1 MANQMVCGK
10 RLDKRVL
17 RLQSQILEMQW
28 PQIYN
33 LGDNLDNSQIMKSKN
48 TVIVALLLTII
59 CLGFWIRAERQTLKD
74 ELRFQ
79 IALNDALC
87 RLTEKGDFQK
97 IDLQNIRPDLRME
110 LLGAVRLYERQF
122 GDETGTNS
130 FARHFADAK
139 AIANQEES
147 QLVPISS
154 ILTNLPHTPDAK
166 ITLEQK

>member
-1 MANQMVCGK
+1 
-10 RLDKRVL
+10 
-17 RLQSQILEMQW
+17 MQW

-33 LGDNLDNSQIMKSKN
+33 LGDSQIMKSKN
-48 TVIVALLLTII
+48 IVIVALLLTII
-59 CLGFWIRAERQTLKD
+59 CLGFWIKAERQTLKD

-87 RLTEKGDFQK
+87 HLAEKGDLQK
-97 IDLQNIRPDLRME
+97 IQPNLRME

-139 AIANQEES
+139 TIADQEES

-154 ILTNLPHTPDAK
+154 ILTNFPFTPDAK
-166 ITLEQK
+166 ITLEAK

>member
-1 MANQMVCGK
+1 
-10 RLDKRVL
+10 
-17 RLQSQILEMQW
+17 
-28 PQIYN
+28 
-33 LGDNLDNSQIMKSKN
+33 MKLKDI
-48 TVIVALLLTII
+48 VIVALLLMII
-59 CLGFWIRAERQTLKD
+59 CLSFWIRAERQTLKD

-87 RLTEKGDFQK
+87 NLTEKELLQK
-97 IDLQNIRPDLRME
+97 IQPDLRME

-130 FARHFADAK
+130 FARHFVDAK
-139 AIANQEES
+139 IIADKEQS

-166 ITLEQK
+166 ITLEGK